1 MFLCSGFPACSDVL
15 KADEVM
21 KLTRQKERL
30 ANAKRVANACMKAVR
45 AKAMASAKAAKEANW
60 RAKRLTREMQAF
72 WKRQEKAE
80 KIQKRQKEKV
90 AEDQRKVDM
99 QVGDWYIVISHT
111 SNFSFQQKWEDGDA
125 RRWGMELENEM
136 G

>member
-1 MFLCSGFPACSDVL
+1 M
-15 KADEVM
+15 KYVM
-21 KLTRQKERL
+21 NLTRQKERL

-60 RAKRLTREMQAF
+60 RAKRLTREMQSF

-99 QVGDWYIVISHT
+99 QVGD
-111 SNFSFQQKWEDGDA
+111 
-125 RRWGMELENEM
+125 
-136 G
+136 

>member
-99 QVGDWYIVISHT
+99 QVGVWKALLQFLIKKKRIWRLWS
-111 SNFSFQQKWEDGDA
+111 S
-125 RRWGMELENEM
+125 
-136 G
+136 

>member
-1 MFLCSGFPACSDVL
+1 
-15 KADEVM
+15 M
-21 KLTRQKERL
+21 KLTRQRERL

-99 QVGDWYIVISHT
+99 QVGVGRHT
-111 SNFSFQQKWEDGDA
+111 CNFSSKQKREYGDDGAA
-125 RRWGMELENEM
+125 RKWKRIRNLMRRLVAP
-136 G
+136 